1 MFNEYLEHMVDLSI
15 IIVSWNVKEKLR
27 ENLKALYESKTSFVF
42 DVYVVDNNSE
52 DGTDD
57 MIKQEFP
64 QVFLIENNVNFGF
77 GRANNQVLRQIETK
91 YALLLNPDMK
101 VKPDTLQKQ
110 VDWMEKNPQAA
121 VASCKLIDEKGGV
134 IKHVR
139 RFPKF
144 SDQAAIVLKLPHFFP
159 GVLRKYILEDF
170 DYTQAQ
176 KVDSV
181 RGGFFMINL
190 EKIKDLKMFLART
203 LPEFDDRYFLWFEE
217 VDYCRQIYKSGGDV
231 WYAPDAE
238 CVDFIGQ
245 SFSQLPRGQAQKYFR
260 DSQIKYFKK
269 WQPAWQWLILKALW
283 PMGRMMAIIGE
294 RMGMKRGKRS

>member
-1 MFNEYLEHMVDLSI
+1 MPDLSI

-27 ENLKALYESKTSFVF
+27 ENLKALYESKTDFAF

-52 DGTDD
+52 DGTDE
-57 MIKQEFP
+57 MVKNEFP
-64 QVFLIENNVNFGF
+64 QTYLVENNVNFGF

-101 VKPDTLQKQ
+101 VKLDTLQKQ
-110 VDWMEKNPQAA
+110 IDWMEKNPQAA
-121 VASCKLIDEKGGV
+121 VASCRLIDEKGDT

-144 SDQAAIVLKLPHFFP
+144 LDQAAIVLKIPHLFP
-159 GVLRKYILEDF
+159 NVLKKYIREDF
-170 DYTQAQ
+170 DYEKAQ

-190 EKIKDLKMFLART
+190 EKIKDLKMYLIRT

-217 VDYCRQIYKSGGDV
+217 VDYCQQIYKSGGEV

-238 CVDFIGQ
+238 CIDFIGQ
-245 SFSQLPRGQAQKYFR
+245 SFNQLPRGQAQKYFQ
-260 DSQIKYFKK
+260 DSMLKYFKR
-269 WQPAWQWLILKALW
+269 WQPSWQFYILRVFW
-283 PMGRMMAIIGE
+283 PVGRMMAVVGE
-294 RMGMKRGKRS
+294 KMGVGRKKVS